1 MRTCTEWEQVIVEY
15 VDGLCQP
22 EAAQRLEKH
31 LACCEACAKAVRDQL
46 WMKQMV
52 TQLERERAPA
62 HLARRIRDHAR
73 ASLHRRSWTRFVLR
87 WSFAA
92 TAVAVVVVAL
102 WWNTFR
108 PDTVPTPSSEEP
120 TVAQAI
126 VQEYVG
132 ATSSDGFTDP
142 SLQMLTREAQ
152 MRVLRLEPTSP

>member
-1 MRTCTEWEQVIVEY
+1 
-15 VDGLCQP
+15 
-22 EAAQRLEKH
+22 
-31 LACCEACAKAVRDQL
+31 
-46 WMKQMV
+46 MKRMV
-52 TQLERERAPA
+52 AQLEHEHAPA

-73 ASLHRRSWTRFVLR
+73 ASLRHRSWTRFVLR

-108 PDTVPTPSSEEP
+108 PDTVPTLSSEEP

-132 ATSSDGFTDP
+132 AISSDGFSDP

-152 MRVLRLEPTSP
+152 MKVLQLEPTSP